1 MTFAR
6 PGEET
11 QVAQLGSAG
20 RLMQGARDA
29 GLRRLSGATMAL
41 TLASLAGV
49 GVVAGVVKSAT
60 EHSAQRSAPTSGSA
74 PQTGSSQP
82 GGTDGTSGTDPGS
95 SGVVPYQPGSDQV
108 QPPAYDPAPVPGYR
122 QPNASSG
129 GS

>member
-1 MTFAR
+1 M
-6 PGEET
+6 
-11 QVAQLGSAG
+11 AQLGSAG

-74 PQTGSSQP
+74 PQTGSQPGSSQP
-82 GGTDGTSGTDPGS
+82 GGTGGTDGTSGTDPGS
-95 SGVVPYQPGSDQV
+95 SGVEPYQPGSDQV

>member
-1 MTFAR
+1 
-6 PGEET
+6 
-11 QVAQLGSAG
+11 
-20 RLMQGARDA
+20 MQGARDA

-74 PQTGSSQP
+74 PQTGSQP
-82 GGTDGTSGTDPGS
+82 GSSQSGGTGGSDPGS

>member
-1 MTFAR
+1 
-6 PGEET
+6 
-11 QVAQLGSAG
+11 
-20 RLMQGARDA
+20 MQGARDA